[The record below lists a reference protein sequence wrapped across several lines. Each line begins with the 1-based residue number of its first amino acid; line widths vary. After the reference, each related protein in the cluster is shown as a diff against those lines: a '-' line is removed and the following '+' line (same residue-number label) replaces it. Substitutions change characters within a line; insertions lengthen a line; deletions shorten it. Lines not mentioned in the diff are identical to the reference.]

1 MKIYVGRNHK
11 GTYKASLDKE
21 KLAKFDNVFETELPI
36 IHNNKVYIIKTY
48 YGYDY
53 KYGFGEWDSTVDEL
67 VDVVTVVTTA
77 FHSVTSAKK
86 SKTWKGKE
94 NLAKENPEKFHV
106 TPFSIVSD
114 DCGSPFICGDTMLG
128 MFNME
133 IIAVRLIYIL

>member
-1 MKIYVGRNHK
+1 MKVYVGRNHK

-36 IHNNKVYIIKTY
+36 IHNNKVFIIKTY

-53 KYGFGEWDSTVDEL
+53 EYGFGTCYGSHIR
-67 VDVVTVVTTA
+67 DVVTVVTTA

-86 SKTWKGKE
+86 SKTWKTKE
-94 NLAKENPEKFHV
+94 KLAKENPEKFHV
-106 TPFSIVSD
+106 TPFSITSD

-133 IIAVRLIYIL
+133 IIAVRLI